1 MNKQKRKISSKEIW
15 SWTNLCISCI
25 LVILL
30 LVGLGDNP
38 LKNTIFQFLGA
49 TYVMFGFGYWVYIGT
64 YKEWFKSHSLG
75 MDTLVTIGS
84 LVPYFYSL
92 YLAIEEWM
100 GNVILFSPFFS
111 TSATIILIVSIGE
124 TINGT
129 LQKKLNSKITDLN
142 EKKAQTANLIKA
154 DNNIEVIAAKNLK
167 INDLIIV
174 KKGGIVPADA
184 ILISDYANI
193 DESIFNGEI
202 NYSLKTRNEI
212 IYGGVINTSDAIKL
226 KVVSLYKDSMINQ
239 LIKKAQRI
247 QGAKLSV
254 TKKIDKIA
262 AWFIPVVILLAIM
275 FFLIQFYCGNNLPN
289 LLIKTRNINWSLNRT
304 SIAIYY
310 AIGVV
315 VGVCPCVFG
324 IAIPIVAAASSSKF
338 LKHGILLNKASS
350 FDSIKN
356 IKAIAFDKTGTI
368 TEGKFKIEHIHGL
381 DKYKYIFYALSKL
394 SNHPLSLS
402 FTKAIEE
409 EKHNLSNINIKD
421 FEEIPG
427 IGLSAVIDGKQYK
440 IVSPSYVAKNHVT
453 SVFNLCP
460 INKPL
465 ITFSYLIEENEIVLE
480 VEFIDAIK
488 ESSYEAIKELKY
500 MGYKTYLI
508 TGDNDFNAK
517 YLQQQLGFDEVYSK
531 VLPSQ
536 KSDIIKKIQEKYNV
550 IFVGDGL
557 NDIEALQ
564 QADVSIAMNSG
575 NNISKSV
582 SDFIV
587 LDDDIKSVVDSIKI
601 IKQAIKTININL
613 IWALFYNLLV
623 APLAGVGIIFPIV
636 SAILMGFSDFI
647 LVNNSF
653 IFKAIPIFWH
663 EGKDKHQKEL
673 YKSN

>member
-1 MNKQKRKISSKEIW
+1 MNNEKRKISSKEIW
-15 SWTNLCISCI
+15 SWTNLIISCI

-30 LVGLGDNP
+30 LIGIGNNP
-38 LKNTIFQFLGA
+38 LKNLIFQFLAA

-84 LVPYFYSL
+84 LIPYFYSL
-92 YLAIEEWM
+92 YLAIEVWM
-100 GNVILFSPFFS
+100 GNVVLFPPFFS
-111 TSATIILIVSIGE
+111 TSATIVLIVSIGE
-124 TINGT
+124 TINAR
-129 LQKKLNSKITDLN
+129 LQRRLNSKITDLN
-142 EKKAQTANLIKA
+142 EKKAQNANLIEPDHTIKT
-154 DNNIEVIAAKNLK
+154 VLAKTLK
-167 INDLIIV
+167 INDIVIV
-174 KKGGIVPADA
+174 KKGEIVPADG
-184 ILISDYANI
+184 ILLSDYATI

-202 NYSLKTRNEI
+202 NYSLKTKNEI
-212 IYGGVINTSDAIKL
+212 IYGGVINSSESFEL
-226 KVVSLYKDSMINQ
+226 KIVNLYKDSMINQ

-247 QGAKLSV
+247 QGAKLNV
-254 TKKIDKIA
+254 NKKIDKIA
-262 AWFIPVVILLAIM
+262 AYFIPIVLIIAVM
-275 FFLIQFYCGNNLPN
+275 FFLLQFYYGNHLPD
-289 LLIKTRNINWSLNRT
+289 LLVKSRNIDWASNRT

-310 AIGVV
+310 AVGVV

-324 IAIPIVAAASSSKF
+324 IAIPIVAAASSAKF

-350 FDSIKN
+350 FDSIKD

-381 DKYKYIFYALSKL
+381 DEYKYIFYALSKL

-402 FTKAIEE
+402 FIKTIEQE
-409 EKHNLSNINIKD
+409 EHNLKNIEIKD
-421 FEEIPG
+421 FQEIPG
-427 IGLSAVIDGKQYK
+427 VGLSGIINGKEYK

-453 SVFNLCP
+453 SVFDLCP
-460 INKPL
+460 ISKPL
-465 ITFSYLIEENEIVLE
+465 ITFSYLIEDNHIILE

-488 ESSYEAIKELKY
+488 ESSYEAIKELKD

-517 YLQQQLGFDEVYSK
+517 YLQEQLGFDDVYSK

-536 KSDIIKKIQEKYNV
+536 KSEIIKNIQQKYDV

-564 QADVSIAMNSG
+564 QADISIAMNSG

-587 LDDDIKSVVDSIKI
+587 LDNDVKSVVDSIKI
-601 IKQAIKTININL
+601 IKQAIKTIRINL
-613 IWALFYNLLV
+613 LWALFYNLLV

-653 IFKAIPIFWH
+653 IFKALSIKWYK
-663 EGKDKHQKEL
+663 GKDNHLLKT
-673 YKSN
+673 S